1 MAVAWRFGRLMNQ
14 VCLDFALKIRALFDC
29 NRSEYQNILI
39 IWILEDI
46 GGGMGLMH
54 NACHTANA
62 MPNTG
67 TGTLRL
73 MTTGSVHTNTLYS

>member
-1 MAVAWRFGRLMNQ
+1 
-14 VCLDFALKIRALFDC
+14 
-29 NRSEYQNILI
+29 
-39 IWILEDI
+39 
-46 GGGMGLMH
+46 MH

-73 MTTGSVHTNTLYS
+73 MTTGSVGAYKYIVLMRHECLLCAVYYRNVVCNLRF